1 MCFEGTYEGGKVA
14 AMKRRRMLIEAD
26 PKRQEAKN
34 KKKLARLKKKME
46 VMQRKK
52 REEAEATANTV
63 KAKNESENSDEEE
76 NLADSRKKRKRED
89 EGGMNPVKGEND
101 DEVDDNDAEEEEAA
115 LLESALDAIE
125 GAAGVERR
133 KTREEAELDR
143 QKLLA
148 GELLDDGEDEPDQG
162 GGANAAS
169 LKGETMGDRKLTR
182 EEIEA
187 EVLRR
192 SGLVIVSD
200 DEATVLGGN
209 RILPWRHGYK
219 RTVAGGVKKEEPPND
234 GGEDNKA
241 NVEEALR
248 KPIPRRVRTTIKFT
262 TKFDVVELDAGGR
275 VIDQG
280 ELAALQCVSVLLNF
294 CRSSFSYSRLRLD
307 DKKAMTILC
316 QV

>member
-1 MCFEGTYEGGKVA
+1 M
-14 AMKRRRMLIEAD
+14 
-26 PKRQEAKN
+26 
-34 KKKLARLKKKME
+34 
-46 VMQRKK
+46 
-52 REEAEATANTV
+52 
-63 KAKNESENSDEEE
+63 
-76 NLADSRKKRKRED
+76 
-89 EGGMNPVKGEND
+89 
-101 DEVDDNDAEEEEAA
+101 
-115 LLESALDAIE
+115 
-125 GAAGVERR
+125 
-133 KTREEAELDR
+133 
-143 QKLLA
+143 
-148 GELLDDGEDEPDQG
+148 
-162 GGANAAS
+162 
-169 LKGETMGDRKLTR
+169 KGETMGDRKLTR

-234 GGEDNKA
+234 GGEDEKA

-248 KPIPRRVRTTIKFT
+248 KPIPRRVRTTIKFK

-280 ELAALQCVSVLLNF
+280 ELATLQCVSVLLHF
-294 CRSSFSYSRLRLD
+294 CRSSFSNSRLRLD